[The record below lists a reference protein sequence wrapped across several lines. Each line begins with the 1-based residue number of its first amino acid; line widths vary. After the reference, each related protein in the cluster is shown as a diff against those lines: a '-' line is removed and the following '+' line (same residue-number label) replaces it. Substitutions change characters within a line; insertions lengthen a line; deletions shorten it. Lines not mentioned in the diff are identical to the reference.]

1 METSMLKHLAAA
13 NLGFALLFGATGP
26 ASAGKGRYWVDTY
39 PSPYVDSYTYR
50 QSKKYG
56 TRRSPNI
63 QLDFETE
70 AVWRNLRPE
79 WFD

>member
-1 METSMLKHLAAA
+1 MLKHFAAA
-13 NLGFALLFGATGP
+13 TLGFALLFGATGP

-39 PSPYVDSYTYR
+39 PSPYVDHYAGPSNGYV
-50 QSKKYG
+50 K
-56 TRRSPNI
+56 RRSQSQPNI
-63 QLDFETE
+63 RLDFETE